1 MSFISWNTS
10 NYVEINIPIE
20 KAKAMVLKNDEQALS
35 ELCELIQKYVT
46 WQEDIKRINTKRIFE
61 GAKVSNV

>member
-1 MSFISWNTS
+1 
-10 NYVEINIPIE
+10 
-20 KAKAMVLKNDEQALS
+20 MVLKNDEQALS